1 MDQRLQIVQLN
12 QEIIHSQR
20 DEPLPEFPNM
30 PVFPHVPIPY
40 ASLTPAELA
49 TFGINPARAHSNDD
63 GDEEEA
69 TNDEEEIENDE

>member
-1 MDQRLQIVQLN
+1 
-12 QEIIHSQR
+12 
-20 DEPLPEFPNM
+20 M

-63 GDEEEA
+63 DDEEEA